1 MEKNV
6 YFCKIEYYNSVE
18 ESQEEEYIIL
28 IGTDYIDIMSQ
39 IQEFYENDLISAYI
53 YCSSY
58 DFFQMSKEDWEKYKD
73 NEIM

>member
-28 IGTDYIDIMSQ
+28 MGIDYIDIMS
-39 IQEFYENDLISAYI
+39 
-53 YCSSY
+53 
-58 DFFQMSKEDWEKYKD
+58 
-73 NEIM
+73 